1 MPQLFDEN
9 EQKAIAKYG
18 ESIPI
23 ELHEEIRSRQA
34 CLNSTTKAIQLAKQ
48 FNSDLHVLHITT
60 EDEIKLFNE
69 GSIEGKKITSEVC
82 IPHLMFSSQ
91 DYKSL
96 GTLIKCNPSVKSI
109 SDKTARAGK

>member
-1 MPQLFDEN
+1 MGSSTGNLLVDDESALENIFSLSPVIITTHCEDTPLISIN

-48 FNSDLHVLHITT
+48 FNSDLHVLHFTT
-60 EDEIKLFNE
+60 EDEF
-69 GSIEGKKITSEVC
+69 
-82 IPHLMFSSQ
+82 
-91 DYKSL
+91 
-96 GTLIKCNPSVKSI
+96 
-109 SDKTARAGK
+109 